1 MSHKQEKREGHE
13 WCSRSLG
20 DGGCEAKLEA
30 GAVTRGQM
38 RRLEFIQ
45 TVNGSH
51 GKILSRGHLLPGGGG
66 GRCQTM
72 GICFLRVLKSRSP
85 KLRGQQ
91 DPAPLEGSRG

>member
-66 GRCQTM
+66 GRCHT
-72 GICFLRVLKSRSP
+72 KYH
-85 KLRGQQ
+85 KLYGFKQW
-91 DPAPLEGSRG
+91 EFVSSEF